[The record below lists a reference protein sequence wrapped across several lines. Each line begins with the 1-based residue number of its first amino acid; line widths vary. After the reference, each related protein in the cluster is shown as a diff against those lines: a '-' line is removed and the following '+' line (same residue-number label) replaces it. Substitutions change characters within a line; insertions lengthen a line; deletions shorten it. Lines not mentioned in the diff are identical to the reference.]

1 MKLETMRGQ
10 VRSVAQR
17 WRAQYGKGRMHGA
30 DKQEIQRRLDA
41 LDVETATAADVT
53 AIIGNSS
60 WAGPHE
66 CHECRVTTWDAVELG
81 EPPDYESRTATICI
95 DCLRKAVALVEQSN
109 AMYTTGFAGYS
120 GDDDASR

>member
-17 WRAQYGKGRMHGA
+17 WRAQYGDVSRHGA
-30 DKQEIQRRLDA
+30 DKQEIHRRLDA

-53 AIIGNSS
+53 AAIGNSS
-60 WAGPHE
+60 WVGPPE
-66 CHECRVTTWDAVELG
+66 CHECGVTTWDAVELG
-81 EPPDYESRTATICI
+81 QPLDYESCTATICI

-109 AMYTTGFAGYS
+109 AEVK
-120 GDDDASR
+120 GDTP